1 MQVRITS
8 IFSRSR
14 KPSGPTAIVSPAPT
28 RLQILLAFAA
38 IYLIWGTTF
47 LGIALVLRSLPPF
60 ASASLRFLIA
70 GSLLLIWLRLRDPR
84 PLAGLPL
91 PRVAL
96 CGVLLLSGGN
106 GLVVWAQQGV
116 PSGVAALVIASMPV
130 AVLVL
135 QRAFFGHRL
144 PQWRALA
151 GIAIGLCGVLLI
163 VSQIGRLAG
172 AVRPL
177 HVISLLGAVFAWAL
191 GTLLHRGVPL
201 NRVMA
206 SAGVQML
213 VGGAVLGLMAL
224 PGGEW
229 TRLDLARVSL
239 TSLAA
244 LAYLIVFGSIVA
256 QGSYLWLLGHV
267 APQKVATY
275 ALVNPVVA
283 MALGA
288 LVLNERLNALA
299 GLAVLLVLVGVAL
312 VLWPAG
318 TRARS

>member
-1 MQVRITS
+1 V
-8 IFSRSR
+8 
-14 KPSGPTAIVSPAPT
+14 
-28 RLQILLAFAA
+28 LAFAA

-70 GSLLLIWLRLRDPR
+70 GSLLLVWVRLRDPR
-84 PLAGLPL
+84 PLEGLPL

-106 GLVVWAQQGV
+106 GFVVWAQQGV
-116 PSGVAALVIASMPV
+116 PSGVAALVIAAMPV

-135 QRAFFGHRL
+135 QRTLFGHRL
-144 PQWRALA
+144 PQWRALVGILIALA
-151 GIAIGLCGVLLI
+151 GVALI
-163 VSQIGRLAG
+163 VSQIGELAG

-177 HVISLLGAVFAWAL
+177 HVISLLGAVFCWAL

-201 NRVMA
+201 ERVMA

-213 VGGAVLGLMAL
+213 AGGVVLGIMAL

-229 TRLDLARVSL
+229 GRVELARVSPI
-239 TSLAA
+239 SVAA

-288 LVLNERLNALA
+288 LVLGERLNALA
-299 GLAVLLVLVGVAL
+299 GVAVLLVLVGVAL
-312 VLWPAG
+312 VLWPAAP
-318 TRARS
+318 ARN

>member
-1 MQVRITS
+1 VT
-8 IFSRSR
+8 
-14 KPSGPTAIVSPAPT
+14 PPPP
-28 RLQILLAFAA
+28 RLQLVLAFAA

-70 GSLLLIWLRLRDPR
+70 GSLLLTWLRLRDPR

-116 PSGVAALVIASMPV
+116 PSGVAALVIASLPV

-144 PQWRALA
+144 PQWRVLA
-151 GIAIGLCGVLLI
+151 GIIIGLCGVLLI
-163 VSQIGRLAG
+163 VSQIGRLSG

-177 HVISLLGAVFAWAL
+177 HVISLLTAVFAWAL

-201 NRVMA
+201 NRVLA

-213 VGGAVLGLMAL
+213 VGGTVLGLMAL

-229 TRLDLARVSL
+229 QQLDLAHVSS

-244 LAYLIVFGSIVA
+244 LAYLVVFGSIIA

-288 LVLNERLNALA
+288 LVLGEKLNALA
-299 GLAVLLVLVGVAL
+299 AVAVLLVLSGVAL

-318 TRARS
+318 ARAPG